1 MNYRTCFSLAL
12 IALATTAACAIKEDS
27 APPNIAFEVEFPSAQ
42 AAALTENVKV
52 FAFRDASC
60 TNLIKRLQTKQALP
74 ARAAETAL
82 LTPCQL
88 LNGGGN
94 TFDLP
99 LNEDYALLAVGQV
112 KGDDVFVGCTAQK
125 AFGTTK
131 ALPIS
136 LTFVSA
142 EKSIGKT
149 SCTKLSDLCAAPPRC
164 ANQ

>member
-1 MNYRTCFSLAL
+1 MNYRACFSLAL
-12 IALATTAACAIKEDS
+12 VALATTAACAIKEDS
-27 APPNIAFEVEFPSAQ
+27 APPNVAFEVQFPSAQ

-52 FAFRDASC
+52 FAFKGASC
-60 TNLIKRLQTKQALP
+60 TDLIKLRQTKQALP
-74 ARAAETAL
+74 ASAAETAL
-82 LTPCQL
+82 ITPCQL
-88 LNGGGN
+88 FNGAGN

-99 LNEDYALLAVGQV
+99 LNADYALLAVGLI
-112 KGDDVFVGCTAQK
+112 KGDDVFVGCTSEK

-142 EKSIGKT
+142 EKAIGKT
-149 SCTKLSDLCAAPPRC
+149 SCTKLSDLCASPARC